1 MPVLPISHGIPE
13 GRAREKSA
21 GELPG
26 FVRVTVSHIDAS
38 TGWKRRV
45 RGRRGGREGRSQG
58 QGGRRE
64 RIERKE
70 GLGEGE
76 GK

>member
-1 MPVLPISHGIPE
+1 MPVLPISHGIPG

-45 RGRRGGREGRSQG
+45 RGRRGGREESGAGRTKG
-58 QGGRRE
+58 ENREERGVGRRG
-64 RIERKE
+64 R
-70 GLGEGE
+70 
-76 GK
+76 

>member
-1 MPVLPISHGIPE
+1 MPVLPISHGIPG

-26 FVRVTVSHIDAS
+26 FVRVTISDIDAS

-45 RGRRGGREGRSQG
+45 RGRRGGRKGRSQG
-58 QGGRRE
+58 
-64 RIERKE
+64 
-70 GLGEGE
+70 
-76 GK
+76 

>member
-45 RGRRGGREGRSQG
+45 RGRTGREESGAGRTKAENREERG
-58 QGGRRE
+58 VGRRG
-64 RIERKE
+64 R
-70 GLGEGE
+70 
-76 GK
+76 